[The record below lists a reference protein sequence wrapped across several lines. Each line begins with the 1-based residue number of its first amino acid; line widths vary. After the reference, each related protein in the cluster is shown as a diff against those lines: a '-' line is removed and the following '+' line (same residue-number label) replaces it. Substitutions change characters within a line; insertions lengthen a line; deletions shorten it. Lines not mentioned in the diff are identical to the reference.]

1 MPWGLTRFQ
10 HSGQS
15 HFVTFCCYHRRPL
28 LTTGARRRIF
38 ESALERARHTF
49 KLQVYGYV
57 VMPEGGWPSLS
68 VADAMIKRVPHSSRT
83 LRRVGTMQL
92 AVPFFDFPENL
103 IIQAARTRPCKKR
116 KDGAPFSYFVPKI
129 LKAGPPAPK
138 NAKERGTRRVSDFI
152 HSRPGP
158 PAPNTISLLFVGVR
172 KARNLVGPQL
182 KLESLLCVE
191 AEYLVVRR
199 IWRGSSSRQDEV
211 TPR

>member
-1 MPWGLTRFQ
+1 MPWGLTRLQ

-28 LTTGARRRIF
+28 LTTDARRRIF

-57 VMPEGGWPSLS
+57 IMPEGGWPSLS

-138 NAKERGTRRVSDFI
+138 EGLS
-152 HSRPGP
+152 GP
-158 PAPNTISLLFVGVR
+158 PTRGGNAFDTANQRRASGPNRSHNILW
-172 KARNLVGPQL
+172 
-182 KLESLLCVE
+182 LCLC
-191 AEYLVVRR
+191 AC
-199 IWRGSSSRQDEV
+199 GSSVHFNPFGAR
-211 TPR
+211 RGG

>member
-28 LTTGARRRIF
+28 LTTDARRRIF

-57 VMPEGGWPSLS
+57 IMPEGGWPSLS

-129 LKAGPPAPK
+129 LKAGPPA
-138 NAKERGTRRVSDFI
+138 
-152 HSRPGP
+152 
-158 PAPNTISLLFVGVR
+158 
-172 KARNLVGPQL
+172 L
-182 KLESLLCVE
+182 KTLNPSTAL
-191 AEYLVVRR
+191 R
-199 IWRGSSSRQDEV
+199 DHHHV
-211 TPR
+211 TPDRSGSAAKGKTRACPLL

>member
-1 MPWGLTRFQ
+1 MPWGLTRLQ

-28 LTTGARRRIF
+28 LTTDARRRIF

-57 VMPEGGWPSLS
+57 IMPEGGWPSLS

-129 LKAGPPAPK
+129 LKAGPPAQVLTFPDTPLSAGRIPRTLSPPVPEPPHLHVT
-138 NAKERGTRRVSDFI
+138 NRGRNRPENQDGIGRPIGSGLQRRSAAKRWNEERIICF
-152 HSRPGP
+152 
-158 PAPNTISLLFVGVR
+158 
-172 KARNLVGPQL
+172 LV
-182 KLESLLCVE
+182 
-191 AEYLVVRR
+191 
-199 IWRGSSSRQDEV
+199 
-211 TPR
+211 PRA

>member
-129 LKAGPPAPK
+129 LKAGPPASCRRSWLPPLR
-138 NAKERGTRRVSDFI
+138 KEREGAG
-152 HSRPGP
+152 HP
-158 PAPNTISLLFVGVR
+158 PRF
-172 KARNLVGPQL
+172 
-182 KLESLLCVE
+182 
-191 AEYLVVRR
+191 
-199 IWRGSSSRQDEV
+199 
-211 TPR
+211 

>member
-1 MPWGLTRFQ
+1 MPWGLTRLQ

-28 LTTGARRRIF
+28 LTTDARRRIF

-57 VMPEGGWPSLS
+57 IMPEGGWPSLS
-68 VADAMIKRVPHSSRT
+68 VADAMIKRVPHASRT

-103 IIQAARTRPCKKR
+103 IIQAARPRPCKKR

-129 LKAGPPAPK
+129 LKAGPPATLLIFCAEDFK
-138 NAKERGTRRVSDFI
+138 GWATRQLPAFVA
-152 HSRPGP
+152 
-158 PAPNTISLLFVGVR
+158 PAPSQRPRRSGAPAAVLISSIQGLGHPPVF
-172 KARNLVGPQL
+172 
-182 KLESLLCVE
+182 
-191 AEYLVVRR
+191 
-199 IWRGSSSRQDEV
+199 
-211 TPR
+211 